1 MIKSQLKKNIYTY
14 YVSLV
19 LLTIAISL
27 PHAVLTVLLLSKGIT
42 LSQIMMIQA
51 GYSFAVFISEY
62 PSGLIADIYS
72 KKIVFIFSNLFLLLM
87 FCLVISMNNFWML
100 FIAWFMYGISS
111 ALETGT
117 LEAEII
123 NQLKLS
129 KMQIDKFISNSNR
142 LNFIALLIGSSVG
155 SFIYYAIGIKL
166 YWISIILT
174 IMSIICVGIFFKGE
188 KVEKTKIYLFEIF
201 RKMLVQSKEGIQ
213 EIKQKESL
221 KLMIAL
227 TFVGQFFF
235 QTHFQ
240 LWQALFL
247 SKGINKHNFYIF
259 YIIFQILSIIAY
271 SIQVSKI
278 SKRKLGR
285 SFSILAVM
293 LILSLFLL
301 KTTNN
306 ILFVFIYVTWVF
318 VFTVFDFINNYIF
331 AKDVSKDRISSLTS
345 LKSSCGRVGSLLC
358 LVESGVILKLTNVSN
373 IVVIN
378 FAFAMLLS
386 MIIVKKY
393 LMSSKNSAL
402 SSFKYHEQ
410 STNTWAE

>member
-1 MIKSQLKKNIYTY
+1 MMIKSQLKKNIYTY

-27 PHAVLTVLLLSKGIT
+27 PHAVLTVLLLSKEIT

-72 KKIVFIFSNLFLLLM
+72 KKIVFIFSNLFLLVM

-174 IMSIICVGIFFKGE
+174 IMSIICVGIFLNGK
-188 KVEKTKIYLFEIF
+188 KLK
-201 RKMLVQSKEGIQ
+201 
-213 EIKQKESL
+213 KQKFICL
-221 KLMIAL
+221 K
-227 TFVGQFFF
+227 FSEKC
-235 QTHFQ
+235 
-240 LWQALFL
+240 LF
-247 SKGINKHNFYIF
+247 K
-259 YIIFQILSIIAY
+259 
-271 SIQVSKI
+271 V
-278 SKRKLGR
+278 KREYKKLNR
-285 SFSILAVM
+285 
-293 LILSLFLL
+293 
-301 KTTNN
+301 
-306 ILFVFIYVTWVF
+306 
-318 VFTVFDFINNYIF
+318 
-331 AKDVSKDRISSLTS
+331 
-345 LKSSCGRVGSLLC
+345 
-358 LVESGVILKLTNVSN
+358 
-373 IVVIN
+373 
-378 FAFAMLLS
+378 
-386 MIIVKKY
+386 
-393 LMSSKNSAL
+393 KNL
-402 SSFKYHEQ
+402 
-410 STNTWAE
+410 